1 MHQEY
6 ISKETHF
13 SIYLRNPRMHR
24 AQSQL
29 GIWRGKKKQQLR
41 RDMQY
46 IQKKKTPRE
55 GKKRK
60 SIKSARHANS
70 HSYKYGTA
78 TVNKENAKVGRPV
91 WTKDFKIG

>member
-60 SIKSARHANS
+60 KNSKTKERSAPS
-70 HSYKYGTA
+70 
-78 TVNKENAKVGRPV
+78 
-91 WTKDFKIG
+91 